1 MMNSERGSGAGRAGG
16 SLGLKNYQM
25 YNDKIGGKNL
35 HDKYSID

>member
-1 MMNSERGSGAGRAGG
+1 MNSERNGGHGKGA
-16 SLGLKNYQM
+16 LGLKNYQM